1 MNLQENINRIKEVM
15 NIITEQESTEDEGN
29 NFVITNATT
38 LEEFKDYLDKEI
50 EARYGFGDE
59 ATLGVIIEDLIKNS
73 LVSSGKAETEAESI
87 GKDFCKNLKS
97 SSSYED
103 DGYGESLERGYVYYK
118 NNNVFDFASY
128 GGGYSFSGDFYELDE
143 LFNDIKSLVA

>member
-38 LEEFKDYLDKEI
+38 IEDFTAYLDKEI

-59 ATLGVIIEDLIKNS
+59 ATLGVIIEYLIKKS
-73 LVSSGKAETEAESI
+73 LVSTGKAETEAESI
-87 GKDFCKNLKS
+87 AKDFCKNFET
-97 SSSYED
+97 SSSYRD
-103 DGYGESLERGYVYYK
+103 DGYGETLESGDVSYK
-118 NNNVFDFASY
+118 NEVIFDYQSY
-128 GGGYSFSGDFYELDE
+128 GGGYSFGGDFYELDE
-143 LFNDIKSLVA
+143 LLADIKSLVA

>member
-1 MNLQENINRIKEVM
+1 MEKNRF
-15 NIITEQESTEDEGN
+15 NQLLESTMGDVKPLLESDESN
-29 NFVITNATT
+29 DFVITNATP

-50 EARYGFGDE
+50 EARYGYGHSE
-59 ATLGVIIEDLIKNS
+59 TLAYIIGDLITNS
-73 LVSSGKAETEAESI
+73 LVSSGKPENEAESI
-87 GKDFCKNLKS
+87 AKDFCKNLKS

-103 DGYGESLERGYVYYK
+103 DGYGESLERGYVYYN

-128 GGGYSFSGDFYELDE
+128 GGGYSFGGDFYDLDE

>member
-1 MNLQENINRIKEVM
+1 MEKNRFK
-15 NIITEQESTEDEGN
+15 QLLESTMGDVKPLLESDESN

-50 EARYGFGDE
+50 EARYGYGHSE
-59 ATLGVIIEDLIKNS
+59 TLAYIIGDLITNS
-73 LVSSGKAETEAESI
+73 LVSSGKPENEAESI
-87 GKDFCKNLKS
+87 AKDFCKNLKS

-103 DGYGESLERGYVYYK
+103 DGYGESLERGYVYYN